1 MTLDVKAAEIQA
13 LFHRIAPVYDDLNNR
28 ISLSQH
34 GIWKLMTVKWAE
46 PKPGDL
52 GLDLCCGSGDL
63 ALLLGRKIGTQG
75 GVIGVDFAA
84 GQLAIARTRADEYPW
99 LDLSWI
105 ESDVLDLPFPEN
117 HFDCATMGYGLRNVT
132 DIPGCLREL
141 YRVLKPGAKAAILD
155 FHRPSN
161 PALRRFQQWYLD
173 KVVVP
178 TARSFNLTSEYA
190 YIAPSVE
197 RFPTGSE
204 QVKLAQS
211 AGFGAA
217 THYKIVNGM
226 MGVLVLGKLFRAKT
240 QRRKEW

>member
-1 MTLDVKAAEIQA
+1 
-13 LFHRIAPVYDDLNNR
+13 
-28 ISLSQH
+28 
-34 GIWKLMTVKWAE
+34 
-46 PKPGDL
+46 
-52 GLDLCCGSGDL
+52 
-63 ALLLGRKIGTQG
+63 
-75 GVIGVDFAA
+75 
-84 GQLAIARTRADEYPW
+84 
-99 LDLSWI
+99 
-105 ESDVLDLPFPEN
+105 
-117 HFDCATMGYGLRNVT
+117 MGYGLRNVT
-132 DIPGCLREL
+132 DIPRCLREL

-178 TARSFNLTSEYA
+178 AARSFNLTSEYA

-217 THYKIVNGM
+217 TTTR
-226 MGVLVLGKLFRAKT
+226 L
-240 QRRKEW
+240 

>member
-1 MTLDVKAAEIQA
+1 MTLNVRAAEIQA

-28 ISLSQH
+28 ISLGQH

-46 PKPGDL
+46 PKPGYL

-63 ALLLGRKIGTQG
+63 ALLLGRKIGTGG

-84 GQLAIARTRADEYPW
+84 GQLAMARTRAHKYPW
-99 LDLSWI
+99 LDFSWI
-105 ESDVLDLPFPEN
+105 EGDVLDLPFQDN

-132 DIPGCLREL
+132 DIPRCLREL

-178 TARSFNLTSEYA
+178 AARSFNLTSEYA

-197 RFPTGSE
+197 RFPTGEE
-204 QVKLAQS
+204 QVELAES
-211 AGFGAA
+211 AGFSSA
-217 THYKIVNGM
+217 THYPIVNGM
-226 MGVLVLGKLFRAKT
+226 MGVLVVIKLSRAKA
-240 QRRKEW
+240 QRRKEG